1 MVSID
6 SIKKYRKVFNTD
18 SCAYNEPGYGEV
30 IITDDEHH
38 VSYIGTWK
46 ETDEEFLDRIE
57 RSLKAGR
64 NLFLRNGK
72 NLFMKKA
79 GYIKKRGMA

>member
-18 SCAYNEPGYGEV
+18 SCGYNEPGYGEV
-30 IITDDEHH
+30 IVTDDEHH
-38 VSYIGTWK
+38 VSYIGTRK

-64 NLFLRNGK
+64 NLFYEEYQKLVYEEGWI
-72 NLFMKKA
+72 
-79 GYIKKRGMA
+79 Y

>member
-1 MVSID
+1 MISWE

-18 SCAYNEPGYGEV
+18 SCGYNEPGYGEV
-30 IITDDEHH
+30 LVIDDTTEKG
-38 VSYIGTWK
+38 YISTWE

-64 NLFLRNGK
+64 NLFYEEWQELIYEEGWI
-72 NLFMKKA
+72 
-79 GYIKKRGMA
+79 Y